1 MSSIISNDPKS
12 VKLRRNRNTLVV
24 AGMGVVAFGIWSII
38 KTLMEGLFG
47 SLVDEMKELLIEM
60 PTAVKF
66 FILCFT
72 AIFMLIDVLLRI
84 LIGVLAYRN
93 SKREKQSLS
102 ILIPAVMVGITSAF
116 SLFVVVHS
124 MLVENKFTVDNYVAF
139 FVELTSFS
147 ILLELI
153 IVTIDNKRITSR
165 KNKRDKENAA

>member
-1 MSSIISNDPKS
+1 
-12 VKLRRNRNTLVV
+12 
-24 AGMGVVAFGIWSII
+24 
-38 KTLMEGLFG
+38 MEGLFG

-165 KNKRDKENAA
+165 KNKKDKENAA

>member
-165 KNKRDKENAA
+165 KNKKDKENAA